1 VTFVSA
7 RIGSIE
13 AVMPTA
19 TVQPGNG
26 FRPSPQVP
34 AAQTNCV
41 SCGAV
46 FGMGHTHTCAPRAVN
61 TGVARLRVGLG
72 TREEVQAELDDV
84 AAAMRGFY
92 AKAPDQVMKECAAYS
107 ARLSELYVL
116 LHRVEGVDRQYTRLR
131 TQQVEIYRDE
141 LREQWKTA
149 SRLIEVQRQDL
160 MLLGG
165 NV

>member
-1 VTFVSA
+1 
-7 RIGSIE
+7 
-13 AVMPTA
+13 MPQV

-26 FRPSPQVP
+26 FRPAPSVP
-34 AAQTNCV
+34 AAQTSC
-41 SCGAV
+41 SACGAV
-46 FGMGHTHTCAPRAVN
+46 HGIGTGHACSPRSVN
-61 TGVARLRVGLG
+61 LGLARLRHGLG
-72 TREEVQAELDDV
+72 TREEVQGELDDI

-116 LHRVEGVDRQYTRLR
+116 LHRAEGVDRQYTRLR

-165 NV
+165 TA